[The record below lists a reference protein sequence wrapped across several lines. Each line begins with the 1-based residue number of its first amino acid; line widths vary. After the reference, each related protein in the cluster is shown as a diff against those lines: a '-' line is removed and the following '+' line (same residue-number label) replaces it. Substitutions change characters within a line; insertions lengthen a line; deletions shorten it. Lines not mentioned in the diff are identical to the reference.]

1 MEELAN
7 ATQQGGLH
15 QLVSVRMVKSCP
27 KVPLRVTTCVWNL
40 VLTANMQDVLPAF
53 YVKTIHVS
61 GLSPVYFLGLKGIQE
76 VLPNY
81 CPVYTFGPV
90 CGELEAFPIPF

>member
-15 QLVSVRMVKSCP
+15 QLVSVRTVKLCP
-27 KVPLRVTTCVWNL
+27 KVLSHTCVWNL
-40 VLTANMQDVLPAF
+40 VLTANMQDILPAF
-53 YVKTIHVS
+53 YMKTIHVS

-76 VLPNY
+76 VLQNC

-90 CGELEAFPIPF
+90 CGELEAFPIP